1 MTAGWPLA
9 GKELGV
15 SFGWFCK
22 VGASGQCLPFPS
34 IDVSLSAF
42 YFQDKKK
49 KKVPSDLEKVSVLW
63 VEREVCEC

>member
-1 MTAGWPLA
+1 MDGFARWVCQGSA
-9 GKELGV
+9 
-15 SFGWFCK
+15 F
-22 VGASGQCLPFPS
+22 FPS

-63 VEREVCEC
+63 VEREVCER

>member
-1 MTAGWPLA
+1 M
-9 GKELGV
+9 
-15 SFGWFCK
+15 
-22 VGASGQCLPFPS
+22 GASGQCLPFPS

-63 VEREVCEC
+63 VEREVCER